1 MKKRNKNSKSFLLLA
16 SLALIVTAV
25 IGTTMAY
32 LVSDTPTVTN
42 TFTPAKVDSE
52 IEETLGVNEKSNVRI
67 QNSITAE
74 KGIDAYIRAKV
85 VVTWQDTYG
94 NVYGKKPE
102 TTLGCGH
109 DNCDCDYTITY
120 NLGDQ
125 QKNDDSGSTAGKWT
139 LEDDGFY
146 YWSSEVPATKFTG
159 ILIESCSPV
168 ANKAPEGYNLHV
180 EILAEAIQADGM
192 GATSAENAWAI
203 AKGNQTN

>member
-42 TFTPAKVDSE
+42 TFTPATVDSE
-52 IEETLGVNEKSNVRI
+52 VVETLDTNVKKDVQI
-67 QNSITAE
+67 QNTGDI
-74 KGIDAYIRAKV
+74 KAYIRAKV
-85 VVTWQDTYG
+85 VVTWQDTAG

-102 TTLGCGH
+102 TILDCLH
-109 DNCDCDYTITY
+109 DKCNCDYTITY
-120 NLGDQ
+120 NLDDQ
-125 QKNDDSGSTAGKWT
+125 PENDDLGSTAGKWT
-139 LEDDGFY
+139 FEENDGFY

-159 ILIESCSPV
+159 ILIKSCSPV
-168 ANKAPEGYNLHV
+168 ANKAPAGYNLHV

-192 GATSAENAWAI
+192 GVSSAKDAWAI
-203 AKGNQTN
+203 AKGTQSN

>member
-1 MKKRNKNSKSFLLLA
+1 MKKRNKNNKSFLLLA

-42 TFTPAKVDSE
+42 TFTPAKVGSYVDE
-52 IEETLGVNEKSNVRI
+52 DFNGTTKENVKI
-67 QNSITAE
+67 QNTGDIE
-74 KGIDAYIRAKV
+74 AYIRAKV
-85 VVTWQDTYG
+85 VVTWQDTVG

-102 TTLGCGH
+102 TKLACDH
-109 DNCDCDYTITY
+109 NNCNCDYIITY
-120 NLGDQ
+120 NLGE
-125 QKNDDSGSTAGKWT
+125 QKENDESGSTAGQWT
-139 LEDDGFY
+139 FEENDGFY

-180 EILAEAIQADGM
+180 EILAEAIQAEPID
-192 GATSAENAWAI
+192 AVKDAWKI
-203 AKGNQTN
+203 DPITWKSIN

>member
-1 MKKRNKNSKSFLLLA
+1 MKKRNNKSFLLLA

-32 LVSDTPTVTN
+32 LVSDTPAVTN
-42 TFTPAKVDSE
+42 TFTPATVDSRVDE
-52 IEETLGVNEKSNVRI
+52 DFDYNVKNDVRI
-67 QNSITAE
+67 QNTGDI
-74 KGIDAYIRAKV
+74 KAYIRAKV

-102 TTLGCGH
+102 TTLGCPH
-109 DNCDCDYTITY
+109 NNCDCDYTITY

-125 QKNDDSGSTAGKWT
+125 QKNDVSGSTAGKWT
-139 LEDDGFY
+139 LANDGFY

-168 ANKAPEGYNLHV
+168 ANKAPAGYNLHV
-180 EILAEAIQADGM
+180 EILAEAIQAEGM
-192 GATSAENAWAI
+192 GATSAENAWEI
-203 AKGNQTN
+203 AKDTTTNN